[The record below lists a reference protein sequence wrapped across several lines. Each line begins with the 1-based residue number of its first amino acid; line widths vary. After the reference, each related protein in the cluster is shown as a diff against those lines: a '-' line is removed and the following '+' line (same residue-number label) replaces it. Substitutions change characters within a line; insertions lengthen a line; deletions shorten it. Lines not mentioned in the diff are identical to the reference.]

1 MSECN
6 YQLSTA
12 AIATGENMKNFKP
25 AHTPQLLFPVK
36 GDCLHIGGIPLTQ
49 LAQQI
54 GSTPFYAYDKNQISQ
69 RVQHIRTYFP
79 PEVLLHYSVKANPMP
94 ALLQYMQGL
103 VDGFDIAS
111 AGELSLVLDT
121 QMSPDQISFA
131 GPGKTD
137 AELEQ
142 SLTAGVIIHLE
153 SENEMIRLA
162 RIGKS
167 LGIIPQ
173 VMVRVNPDFEL
184 KSSGMKMGGGAS
196 KFGID
201 SELVPKVLKQLGSLG
216 MNLLGLHIYAGS
228 QNLSSSSIIEAQNK
242 TFEMAIDLA
251 QQSTQKI
258 QILNI
263 GGGFGIPYFA
273 GETPLDIKP
282 IGENLHQWLLRIN
295 SKLPDVKVVVELGR
309 YLVGEAG
316 IYVSKVIDRKQSRG
330 QTFLICDGGM
340 NHHLAAS
347 GNLGQTIRKNY
358 HVVVGNKFSGA
369 PREIV
374 TVTGPLCTPLDLIA
388 DKMEMACAKPGDL
401 IVIFQSGAYGLSASP
416 TGFLSHSLP
425 KEVLV

>member
-1 MSECN
+1 MTILVVRACLPVFSI
-6 YQLSTA
+6 S
-12 AIATGENMKNFKP
+12 NMRNSKP
-25 AHTPQLLFPVK
+25 VHTPKLQFQVA
-36 GDCLHIGGIPLTQ
+36 DNCLCIGGIPVTK
-49 LAQQI
+49 LAQQV
-54 GSTPFYAYDKNQISQ
+54 GSTPFYAYDKNLISQ
-69 RVQHIRTYFP
+69 RVQHIRANFP
-79 PEVLLHYSVKANPMP
+79 TSILLHYSVKANPMP
-94 ALLQYMQGL
+94 ALLQHMQGL

-111 AGELSLVLDT
+111 GGELKLVLDT
-121 QMSPDQISFA
+121 TMRPEQISFA

-137 AELEQ
+137 SELEK

-153 SENEMIRLA
+153 SENEVLRVA
-162 RIGKS
+162 RIGEA
-167 LGIIPQ
+167 LGITPQ

-196 KFGID
+196 QFGID
-201 SELVPKVLKQLGSLG
+201 AELVPSVLKQINSLG
-216 MNLLGLHIYAGS
+216 VKFLGLHIYAGS
-228 QNLSSSSIIEAQNK
+228 QNLSPLAIIETHNK
-242 TFEMAIDLA
+242 TFEMAISLA
-251 QQSTQKI
+251 QESPQKI

-282 IGENLHQWLLRIN
+282 IGENLHQWLPRLN

-316 IYVSKVIDRKQSRG
+316 IYVSKIIDRKQSRG
-330 QTFLICDGGM
+330 QTFVICDGGM

-358 HVVVGNKFSGA
+358 HVVVGNKFSGTQ
-369 PREIV
+369 REIV

-388 DKMEMACAKPGDL
+388 DKMEMACSEPGDL

-416 TGFLSHSLP
+416 AGFLSHALP
-425 KEVLV
+425 KEVLL